1 MNFNFNGNEIAGIGE
16 VRKSLEGNKI
26 HDVTFDGCEAVEFK
40 DGTMK
45 VLRIKFSNAE
55 GSFSHTIFEP
65 KDGDDKDID
74 GMYGK
79 QPSRIKE
86 MMTLFRHLGNAVCP
100 ELVTFIDNISG
111 NITWDQI
118 RKKVVEVTTPAIGTQ
133 TKIKLLTRKRV
144 DNNTGETHY
153 EATFPSY
160 FLGYSREGRLYM
172 KTNFI
177 GPKTYFLDKELT
189 AIKKQETEKPVSISN
204 NIGNID
210 TFDAPAAAAAAP
222 DAFDIDI
229 DSI

>member
-1 MNFNFNGNEIAGIGE
+1 
-16 VRKSLEGNKI
+16 
-26 HDVTFDGCEAVEFK
+26 
-40 DGTMK
+40 
-45 VLRIKFSNAE
+45 
-55 GSFSHTIFEP
+55 
-65 KDGDDKDID
+65 
-74 GMYGK
+74 
-79 QPSRIKE
+79 
-86 MMTLFRHLGNAVCP
+86 
-100 ELVTFIDNISG
+100 LVTFIDSISG

-189 AIKKQETEKPVSISN
+189 AIKKQETEKPVAISN
-204 NIGNID
+204 NTGNLD
-210 TFDAPAAAAAAP
+210 AFDAPAASTAAP
-222 DAFDIDI
+222 DTFDIDL